1 MTTLPCSSPELR
13 QTGPRFRFLPGLLAA
28 ALLAVTIACALL
40 IARFDAQSYSQAVS
54 LKVDALALMDSATE
68 PYAPHEAE
76 AKALAVKLDKAFEYA
91 QGKPK
96 NELSARQWQILKD
109 PQRHL
114 LGGFLTRWKT
124 ESTLGHAYIQE
135 KKGQVGMAFDQIIG
149 LESGK
154 LKPADLSG
162 TGA

>member
-1 MTTLPCSSPELR
+1 MTTFTCSSPELR
-13 QTGPRFRFLPGLLAA
+13 QAGPKSWCLPGLLAM
-28 ALLAVTIACALL
+28 ALLAVTSACAPL

-54 LKVDALALMDSATE
+54 LKVDALALMDDATE
-68 PYAPHEAE
+68 PYAQHEAE
-76 AKALAVKLDKAFEYA
+76 ARALAVKLDKAFEYA
-91 QGKPK
+91 QGKPR

-114 LGGFLTRWKT
+114 LGGFLARWKA
-124 ESTLGHAYIQE
+124 ESTLGHAYILE

-154 LKPADLSG
+154 LKPADIAG
-162 TGA
+162 TGG

>member
-13 QTGPRFRFLPGLLAA
+13 QAGPRSRYLRGLLAA
-28 ALLAVTIACALL
+28 ALLAATTACAPL
-40 IARFDAQSYSQAVS
+40 IARFDAQAYSQAVA
-54 LKVDALALMDSATE
+54 LKVDALALMDGAAE
-68 PYAPHEAE
+68 PYAQHEAE
-76 AKALAVKLDKAFEYA
+76 AKALVVKLDKAFEYA

-96 NELSARQWQILKD
+96 NELSTRQWQILKD

-114 LGGFLTRWKT
+114 LGGFLTRWKA
-124 ESTLGHAYIQE
+124 ESTLGHAYILD
-135 KKGQVGMAFDQIIG
+135 KKGQVGLAFDQIIG

-154 LKPADLSG
+154 LKPADLAG

>member
-1 MTTLPCSSPELR
+1 MTTISCTSPEPR
-13 QTGPRFRFLPGLLAA
+13 QTGLKARFLPGLFAA
-28 ALLAVTIACALL
+28 ALLAATIACAPL
-40 IARFDAQSYSQAVS
+40 IARFDAQSYSQAVA
-54 LKVDALALMDSATE
+54 LKVDALALMDSAAE

-91 QGKPK
+91 QGKPR

-114 LGGFLTRWKT
+114 LGGFLTRWKA
-124 ESTLGHAYIQE
+124 ESTLGHAYILE

-154 LKPADLSG
+154 LKPADVAG

>member
-1 MTTLPCSSPELR
+1 MTTFPCSSPELR
-13 QTGPRFRFLPGLLAA
+13 QAGPRFRFLPGLLAA
-28 ALLAVTIACALL
+28 ALLAATFACAPL

-54 LKVDALALMDSATE
+54 LKVDALALMDSAAE
-68 PYAPHEAE
+68 PYALHEAE

-91 QGKPK
+91 QGKPR

-114 LGGFLTRWKT
+114 LGGFLTRWKA
-124 ESTLGHAYIQE
+124 ESTLGHAYILE

-154 LKPADLSG
+154 LKPADIAG
-162 TGA
+162 TGG